1 MQLSLVKS
9 WFSCSRFLGNLNM
22 ELILYFYFLLQFPR
36 SWYVTGLRAFSPLDI
51 CLCIHFLSPF
61 PKFPLLFDSICN
73 RVIPP
78 SFLMFPANTVFS
90 RASLILLHK
99 TVKKSVL

>member
-22 ELILYFYFLLQFPR
+22 ELILYFYFLLQFPVLGT
-36 SWYVTGLRAFSPLDI
+36 SQVLRAFSPLDI